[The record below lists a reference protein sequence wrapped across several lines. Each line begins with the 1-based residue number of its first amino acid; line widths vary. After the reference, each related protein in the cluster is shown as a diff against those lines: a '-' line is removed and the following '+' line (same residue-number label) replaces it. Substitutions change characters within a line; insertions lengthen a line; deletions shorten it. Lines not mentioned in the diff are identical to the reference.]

1 MWYWQILLEDLGDCI
16 ISSAMRKGKH
26 CATTI
31 TDKPEERSAAAEM
44 YLQGGPFGT
53 VGFDL

>member
-31 TDKPEERSAAAEM
+31 TDKPEARSAAAEM